1 VFNKPQRLS
10 SNNLTIIKLT
20 RMECVVLDLLT
31 SGEERVIGNEEI
43 LMKLN
48 KDPYNYKGLPIC
60 LSRLQAKSKKL
71 TKGNNSLHSVR
82 SRGYCLIMCIN
93 HHLNGV

>member
-1 VFNKPQRLS
+1 MFNKPQRLS

-20 RMECVVLDLLT
+20 RMKCVVLDLLT
-31 SGEERVIGNEEI
+31 SSEERVIGNEEI

-48 KDPYNYKGLPIC
+48 KDPYNYKGLPMC
-60 LSRLQAKSKKL
+60 HSRLQVKSKKP
-71 TKGNNSLHSVR
+71 TKGNNFLRTVR
-82 SRGYCLIMCIN
+82 SRGDCLIMCIN

>member
-1 VFNKPQRLS
+1 
-10 SNNLTIIKLT
+10 
-20 RMECVVLDLLT
+20 MECVVLDLLT

-48 KDPYNYKGLPIC
+48 KDPYNYKGLPMC
-60 LSRLQAKSKKL
+60 HSRLQVKSKKP
-71 TKGNNSLHSVR
+71 TKGNNFLRTVR
-82 SRGYCLIMCIN
+82 SRGDCLIMCIN

>member
-1 VFNKPQRLS
+1 MK
-10 SNNLTIIKLT
+10 
-20 RMECVVLDLLT
+20 CVVLELLT

-48 KDPYNYKGLPIC
+48 KDPYNYKGLPMC
-60 LSRLQAKSKKL
+60 HSRLQVKSKKL
-71 TKGNNSLHSVR
+71 TKGNNFLRTVR
-82 SRGYCLIMCIN
+82 SRGDCLIMCIN

>member
-48 KDPYNYKGLPIC
+48 KDPYNYKGLPMC
-60 LSRLQAKSKKL
+60 HSRLQVKSKKP
-71 TKGNNSLHSVR
+71 TKGNNFLRTVR
-82 SRGYCLIMCIN
+82 SRGDCLIMCIN

>member
-1 VFNKPQRLS
+1 MFNKPQHLS

-20 RMECVVLDLLT
+20 RIECVVLDLLT

-48 KDPYNYKGLPIC
+48 KDPYNYKGLPMC
-60 LSRLQAKSKKL
+60 HSRLQVKSKKP
-71 TKGNNSLHSVR
+71 TKGNNFLRTVR
-82 SRGYCLIMCIN
+82 SRGDCLIMCIN